1 MKILLSGVE
10 TNNKGAELMLYAILQ
25 EIERKYPEAEVFI
38 PKDRVRQGLGY
49 VKTSL
54 KLHFC
59 DYRLIDRLI
68 RLFHV
73 NGILR
78 RLHFPQ
84 TSPKLS
90 IPEMIDFFIDGS
102 GFLFSDQQSKYIT
115 SRIGYWGNLLT
126 QLRTQGSKIVFLP
139 QAFGPAE
146 LENTKCFFTL
156 LSEYADVI
164 MPREQVSYN
173 YIEKSGKVNMKKV
186 KLFTD
191 FTSLVDGVSP
201 EKLVHLK
208 NGICIIP
215 NLRMIDRGA
224 ITKDDYKNLL
234 STIVAEGKKSGHP
247 VYLLNHEGMGDEL
260 LALELQ
266 KELANNIEV
275 VTGLNALE
283 VKGVISTAYVV
294 VSSRFHGVA
303 SALNCCVPCLATS
316 WSHKY
321 KELFLDYKMENCI
334 LPLDNID
341 KAVEMVCEFIADE
354 KNKKI
359 RSLLAVE
366 VPRIKDETRK
376 MWREVWNG

>member
-25 EIERKYPEAEVFI
+25 EIERKYPDAEVFI
-38 PKDRVRQGLGY
+38 PKERVSQGLDY

-54 KLHFC
+54 KFQLR
-59 DYRLIDRLI
+59 DYRLIDKI
-68 RLFHV
+68 IGKFHV

-78 RLHFPQ
+78 RLHLPQ
-84 TSPKLS
+84 IDPMLSLPKGLKY
-90 IPEMIDFFIDGS
+90 FIDGS
-102 GFLFSDQQSKYIT
+102 GFLFSDQWNLQRCWIEYWQRLLKKLHSDG
-115 SRIGYWGNLLT
+115 SRI
-126 QLRTQGSKIVFLP
+126 IFLP

-146 LENTKCFFTL
+146 QKNTKEVFSV

-164 MPREQVSYN
+164 MPREKVSYN
-173 YIEKSGKVNMKKV
+173 YIEKSGRVDMKKV

-191 FTSLVDGVSP
+191 FTSLVDGVFP

-208 NGICIIP
+208 NGICVIP
-215 NLRMIDRGA
+215 NLRMIDKGA
-224 ITKDDYKNLL
+224 ITKDDYKRLL
-234 STIVAEGKKSGHP
+234 SQIIAEGKKSGHP
-247 VYLLNHEGMGDEL
+247 VYLLNHEGMGDEQ

-266 KELANNIEV
+266 KELANDIEV

-334 LPLDNID
+334 LPLDNLD
-341 KAVEMVCEFIADE
+341 KALEMVKDCLSVDT
-354 KNKKI
+354 NKKI
-359 RSLLAVE
+359 REDLCLQ
-366 VPRIKDETRK
+366 VPEIKKQTRD
-376 MWREVWNG
+376 MWDCVWGV